1 VREGFSLLITAT
13 SLALGI
19 PIPRRKEDVFFPVL
33 PIEPRDFFKLVAGEE
48 LSAWAGIFGLLLNQ
62 LAGRKIAGRSEPPTR
77 GFQLA
82 ANTVLMRHTRFLQC
96 VA

>member
-48 LSAWAGIFGLLLNQ
+48 LSA
-62 LAGRKIAGRSEPPTR
+62 
-77 GFQLA
+77 
-82 ANTVLMRHTRFLQC
+82 
-96 VA
+96 